1 MAPIIHTAAI
11 TSSATSSYSPTR
23 SRTESPTGPPDVLP
37 PSSSN
42 NPRNIHDS
50 LFLQRVR
57 RLSDTRNGTIPGEL
71 PADHEIDA
79 IVARISA
86 KHAVRGVIVIDVEKG
101 GIIRSSMIDTDGGG
115 VILGK
120 NRTRSG
126 ESSVEGSIKAEGN
139 EGEEEGDSDL
149 VAKYATI
156 CVQFVKTADEVVGQ
170 FFEEDDDL
178 KLLRLRTKEHELMI
192 VPDPRFILAVIHD
205 VHAK

>member
-11 TSSATSSYSPTR
+11 TSGASSSYSPTR
-23 SRTESPTGPPDVLP
+23 SRTESPDVLP
-37 PSSSN
+37 PSSPHN
-42 NPRNIHDS
+42 LGNVHDN
-50 LFLQRVR
+50 LLLQRGR
-57 RLSDTRNGTIPGEL
+57 RVSDTRKDTIPGES

-86 KHAVRGVIVIDVEKG
+86 RHAVRGVIVIDMEKG
-101 GIIRSSMIDTDGGG
+101 GIIRSSMIDVDGGG

-126 ESSVEGSIKAEGN
+126 ESSVEGSIRAERN

-149 VAKYATI
+149 VAKYAAI
-156 CVQFVKTADEVVGQ
+156 CVQFVKTGGEVVSQ

-178 KLLRLRTKEHELMI
+178 KLLRLRTKEHELTI
-192 VPDPRFILAVIHD
+192 VPDSRFILAVIHD
-205 VHAK
+205 VQAK